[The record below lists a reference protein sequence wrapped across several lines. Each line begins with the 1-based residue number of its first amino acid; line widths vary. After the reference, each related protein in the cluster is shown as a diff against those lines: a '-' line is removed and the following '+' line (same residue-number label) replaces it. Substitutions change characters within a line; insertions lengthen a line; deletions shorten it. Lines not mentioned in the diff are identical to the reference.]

1 MTFVRPRA
9 LLEPVLALAVRAL
22 LLSVVAGGVA
32 GPRVALAAEP
42 RPARFCS
49 SCHQNQAK
57 EWRTSSMA
65 SAWTNPVFQAF
76 LEDAK
81 KDLGP
86 QIQTDCVACHAPLG
100 FVTGD
105 LKMEDPK
112 SQEGVTCNF
121 CHNVSDVEVSPRP
134 ASYTHDASDPLLMR
148 GPYKD
153 IDPQAAHGSVYSEV
167 MTKSDFCASCHWYD
181 REPGVTIEATHAQW
195 KASKAATSGTQCQDC
210 HMKPSRGKA
219 SLIAKR
225 TRDQVWSHAFP
236 GAHSDSLPDSVA
248 ALAAAVQGGRL
259 KLTVTNRRGGHSLPG
274 GGGSFRWITLEVVY
288 QDGTGKE
295 VARVPVQGY
304 GTEYADASGKTP
316 VPKWLAKK
324 VARSAEIPADDPRIE
339 WADIPAGARR
349 AEAILTYHF
358 LNPSYVPA
366 LEARKVDLSRH
377 RPRVLARTSVAIP

>member
-1 MTFVRPRA
+1 LSHAVRTRRSCLA
-9 LLEPVLALAVRAL
+9 ALALAIGSVLIPGRAF
-22 LLSVVAGGVA
+22 
-32 GPRVALAAEP
+32 AADP

-49 SCHQNQAK
+49 SCHQNQMK
-57 EWRTSSMA
+57 EWQSSSMA
-65 SAWTNPVFQAF
+65 LAWKNPVFQAF

-86 QIQTDCVACHAPLG
+86 EVQTDCVACHAPLG

-134 ASYTHDASDPLLMR
+134 ASYTHDPSDPLLMR
-148 GPYKD
+148 GPFKD
-153 IDPQAAHGSVYSEV
+153 ADPAAAHGSQYRELF
-167 MTKSDFCASCHWYD
+167 TKSDFCASCHWYD
-181 REPGVTIEATHAQW
+181 REPGVTIEATHPQW
-195 KASKAATSGTQCQDC
+195 KASKAAASGAQCQSC
-210 HMKPSRGKA
+210 HMKPYSGKA
-219 SLIAKR
+219 ALIAQK

-248 ALAAAVQGGRL
+248 TLAAAVVEGRL
-259 KLTVTNRRGGHSLPG
+259 KLTVTNRQGGHSLPG
-274 GGGSFRWITLEVVY
+274 GGGSFRWIALDVVY
-288 QDGTGKE
+288 RDLAGKE
-295 VARVPVQGY
+295 IGRAAVQGY
-304 GTEYADASGKTP
+304 GTEYADAAGKSP

-324 VARSAEIPADDPRIE
+324 VARSAEIPADEPRVE

-349 AEAILTYHF
+349 AEASLTYYF
-358 LNPSYVPA
+358 LNPAYVPG

-377 RPRVLARTSVAIP
+377 RPRILAKTRVEIP